1 MNLKLNFNLNQM
13 NLAALD
19 PLRPILRFPM
29 WQKALGLVVLFVV
42 LPIGGYGGLV
52 FQGMLEQMD
61 RVEADIAQQR
71 QQLVKNRRLAAD
83 LPRKKKEYAKLQ
95 KQLGIALNLL
105 PKKAEI
111 PDLLESVSWAGKDAG
126 LGFKT
131 FKPMGESQK
140 GLYADV
146 PVSLSMD
153 GTYKQLIVFMRQVGE
168 MPRIVNVNSLSLDG
182 KKGKK
187 LHINGKATTY
197 RFLEQQKTKKGKK

>member
-1 MNLKLNFNLNQM
+1 MNLGQM

-29 WQKALGLVVLFVV
+29 WQKALGLVALFIV

-52 FQGMLEQMD
+52 FQGVLDQID
-61 RVEADIAQQR
+61 QVEKDIAQQR
-71 QQLVKNRRLAAD
+71 AKVTKNRRLAAD
-83 LPRKKKEYAKLQ
+83 LPRKKKEYSKLQ
-95 KQLGIALNLL
+95 QQLEIALNLL

-126 LGFKT
+126 LEFKT
-131 FKPMGESQK
+131 FKPMGESQQ

-168 MPRIVNVNSLSLDG
+168 MPRIVNVNSLSLDS
-182 KKGKK
+182 KKGDM

-197 RFLEQQKTKKGKK
+197 RFLEQQKAKGKK